1 MKATQNKTSCNVNLR
16 DKPNE
21 IHWHDTLKHKQTN
34 NINTGNKPRKP
45 ILYFFNKKSMANSE
59 GYMLNEMQD
68 RMLRKTFSET
78 VKCNQHI
85 DSKTKSMHIL
95 HSYTHI
101 HT

>member
-1 MKATQNKTSCNVNLR
+1 
-16 DKPNE
+16 
-21 IHWHDTLKHKQTN
+21 
-34 NINTGNKPRKP
+34 
-45 ILYFFNKKSMANSE
+45 MANSE